1 MNSPAVTVLMPVFNA
16 ARHLRESAASVLRQS
31 FCDFELL
38 AIDDGS
44 TDESVE
50 ILASLGDPRVR
61 VLRNERNLGLVPTL
75 NRGLSEARG
84 EWIARQDADDISAPG
99 RLASQMSFAR
109 GNPAVPLIGSDAL
122 LIDDA
127 DRPCG
132 RWRTAAHVDLV
143 AWELC
148 FRAPFA
154 HTSALFRRS
163 IVNERLGGYRDM
175 RACEDLDLW
184 ARVATEFPVVTLR
197 QPLVKYRLHGAS
209 IMAGSADD
217 SARVNAVRGVLERHM
232 ASMAPGLGQSERAL
246 IASAWSG
253 EALPEW
259 PAYFEA
265 VKMLELNF
273 SRGRRKPPGFS
284 RVLADEHYSLWFR
297 AGRPMEF
304 LAALAKSEPRLFAR
318 MPWPRMAAGMLLRR

>member
-1 MNSPAVTVLMPVFNA
+1 MKSPAVTVLLPVFNA
-16 ARHLRESAASVLRQS
+16 ARHLRESVASVLRQT

-44 TDESVE
+44 TDESAG
-50 ILASLGDPRVR
+50 ILDSLGDPRVR
-61 VLRNERNLGLVPTL
+61 VLRNERNLGLVATL
-75 NRGLSEARG
+75 NLGLAEARG

-99 RLASQMSFAR
+99 RLASQMAFAR
-109 GNPAVPLIGSDAL
+109 GNPAVPVLGADAV

-127 DRPCG
+127 GRPRG
-132 RWRTAAHVDLV
+132 RWRTGGHADLV

-163 IVNERLGGYRDM
+163 IVSERLGGYRDM

-184 ARVATEFPVVTLR
+184 ARVAAEFPVVTLR
-197 QPLVKYRLHGAS
+197 EPLVKYRLHGAS
-209 IMAGSADD
+209 IMAGAAED
-217 SARVNAVRGVLERHM
+217 SVRVAAVRSVLEQHM
-232 ASMAPGLGQSERAL
+232 ATMAPGLADVDRTL
-246 IASAWSG
+246 IAATWSG
-253 EALPEW
+253 DQKPEW
-259 PAYFEA
+259 AIYLEA

-273 SRGRRKPPGFS
+273 LRGRRNPPGFS

-297 AGRPMEF
+297 TGRPREF
-304 LAALAKSEPRLFAR
+304 LTALAKAEPRLLAH
-318 MPWPRMAAGMLLRR
+318 MPWLRMAAGIVLSR

>member
-1 MNSPAVTVLMPVFNA
+1 MKSPAVTVLMPVFNV
-16 ARHLRESAASVLRQS
+16 ARHLRESIASVLRQS

-44 TDESVE
+44 TDESPE
-50 ILASLGDPRVR
+50 ILAALGDPRVR
-61 VLRNERNLGLVPTL
+61 VLRNERNLGLVATL
-75 NRGLSEARG
+75 NRGLAEARG

-99 RLASQMSFAR
+99 RLAAQMAFAR
-109 GNPAVPLIGSDAL
+109 GNPAVPVLGCDAL

-127 DRPCG
+127 GRPRG
-132 RWRTAAHVDLV
+132 RWRTGGHADLV

-163 IVNERLGGYRDM
+163 IVSERLGGYRDL

-184 ARVATEFPVVTLR
+184 ARMAAEFPVVTLR

-209 IMAGSADD
+209 IMAGATGD
-217 SARVNAVRGVLERHM
+217 SARVEAVRGALERHM
-232 ASMAPGLGQSERAL
+232 AAMAPGLSRPERAL

-253 EALPEW
+253 GALPEW

-265 VKMLELNF
+265 VKMLRLNF
-273 SRGRRKPPGFS
+273 LRGRRKPPGFS

-297 AGRPMEF
+297 AGRPVA
-304 LAALAKSEPRLFAR
+304 LLRTLAKAEPGLFAR
-318 MPWPRMAAGMLLRR
+318 MPWPRMAAGMVLSR